1 MRRGHRALKLSG
13 TISAGLMAA
22 ALAVP
27 VAEGGA
33 AASAAEEA
41 GSTASGA
48 GAHRV
53 AVGTGGAVA
62 STSPVATRA
71 GVQVLRAGGN
81 AVDAAVA
88 TAAVLGLTNPG
99 NTGPGGLN
107 YMTIYRKKEDDAVVI
122 GNRAPAPAAFGQ
134 DDRTG
139 LSSTGALSVG
149 VPTAVKGWEQA
160 LERYG
165 SISLRRALQPA
176 IKAARD
182 GFVVGTA
189 FPRAD
194 RYKAFTSSRALFFHD
209 DLQPYAVG
217 SVFRNPDLARTYE
230 LIAKNGADAFYRGP
244 IARAIAN
251 AIQHPPLTADAG
263 TYSDPASQRPGKMV
277 LSDLTGYR
285 QPAVWTPT
293 AINYRGYDVYSTPP
307 PESGGSTV
315 GEALNILE
323 GFDLSG
329 PDRVLAEHRVLEAS
343 KLAYAD
349 RPRCLIGT
357 TAMQAPVAA
366 GDPTSPDTT
375 SCSDPGSGSPENAHV
390 GSTDHL

>member
-27 VAEGGA
+27 VAEGGT

-41 GSTASGA
+41 GSTTSGA

-107 YMTIYRKKEDDAVVI
+107 YMTIYRKQKNDAVVI

-134 DDRTG
+134 DDRVG
-139 LSSTGALSVG
+139 LNATGALSVG

-160 LERYG
+160 LEGYG
-165 SISLRRALQPA
+165 TISLRRALQPA
-176 IKAARD
+176 IKAARE
-182 GFVVGTA
+182 GFAVGTA
-189 FPRAD
+189 FPRVD
-194 RYKAFTSSRALFFHD
+194 RYKAFTSSRKLFFD
-209 DLQPYAVG
+209 DNLEPYAVG
-217 SVFRNPDLARTYE
+217 SVCRNPDLARTYA
-230 LIAKNGADAFYRGP
+230 LIAKHGADAFYKGP

-251 AIQHPPLTADAG
+251 TIQHPPLAEDAG
-263 TYSDPASQRPGKMV
+263 QY
-277 LSDLTGYR
+277 
-285 QPAVWTPT
+285 
-293 AINYRGYDVYSTPP
+293 IN
-307 PESGGSTV
+307 
-315 GEALNILE
+315 EA
-323 GFDLSG
+323 
-329 PDRVLAEHRVLEAS
+329 A
-343 KLAYAD
+343 
-349 RPRCLIGT
+349 
-357 TAMQAPVAA
+357 Q
-366 GDPTSPDTT
+366 
-375 SCSDPGSGSPENAHV
+375 
-390 GSTDHL
+390 